1 MERLGFYFSTT
12 IIAFFLGI
20 AVHTLAFPHPV
31 YFLLP
36 LFLILL
42 SFPFFALPSPWKFLP
57 LVLSVAFSLGFL
69 RFDVSLRK
77 HSTVV
82 NELSPLTQNTHSYRF
97 LGRVSERPREASYGR
112 KGVVLHLERIL
123 SQEKTTKHELHP
135 SYTAQ
140 VHFLV
145 RDTMDK
151 YHYGQTLQVTG
162 KLRPIENFQTENG
175 HLFDYRH
182 YLEKDRIFFQISPV
196 ERVEILKS
204 EDHSPTSLLYS
215 VKDYFLEKIQLLLP
229 QPESSLLAGVLLG
242 EKTALPDEL
251 EEVFRR
257 TGLMHIVVL
266 SGYNVSIV
274 IMAMIFLLSWLP
286 LRWRLAIASLGILAF
301 TILVGAGPTVVRA
314 ALMASFLIL
323 ARMLGKVM
331 IAERILLLVAFI
343 MVFAN
348 PWILVYDISFQ
359 LSFLATYGLMELMP
373 LFERVLRFVPNFLEF
388 RESLSATLSAQVFV
402 MPLIVYAMGNFS
414 LVSPLVNMLVLF
426 MVPLAM
432 LFGFLLVLSSSLF
445 PFLTP
450 LFIFLSTY
458 SLRYIIRV
466 AQFFSSLRIANI
478 EFAPFSPWWLVVMY
492 GLIVLFIYW
501 KRKQDGKRLTI
512 EEHFSSH

>member
-20 AVHTLAFPHPV
+20 AVHTLAFPHLISL
-31 YFLLP
+31 LLP

-42 SFPFFALPSPWKFLP
+42 SFPFFALPSRWKFLP
-57 LVLSVAFSLGFL
+57 LVLSLAFSLGFL

-82 NELSPLTQNTHSYRF
+82 NELSPLTQNTYSYRF
-97 LGRVSERPREASYGR
+97 LGRVSERPREASYG
-112 KGVVLHLERIL
+112 KKEIVLGLERIL
-123 SQEKTTKHELHP
+123 SQEKTSKYELQP
-135 SYTAQ
+135 SYTTR
-140 VHFLV
+140 VHLLV
-145 RDTMDK
+145 RDTMDR
-151 YHYGQTLQVTG
+151 YHYGQMLQVTG

-175 HLFDYRH
+175 HSFDYRH
-182 YLEKDRIFFQISPV
+182 YLEKNRIFFQISPV
-196 ERVEILKS
+196 ERVEVLRN
-204 EDHSPTSLLYS
+204 ENHSLTSLLYG
-215 VKDYFLEKIQLLLP
+215 VKDYFLEKIQFLLP

-274 IMAMIFLLSWLP
+274 IMAMIFLLAWLP

-331 IAERILLLVAFI
+331 IAERVLLLVAFI
-343 MVFAN
+343 MVLAN

-373 LFERVLRFVPNFLEF
+373 FFERVLQFIPNFLEF
-388 RESLSATLSAQVFV
+388 RESLSATLSAQIFV
-402 MPLIVYAMGNFS
+402 MPLIVYTMGNFS

-466 AQFFSSLRIANI
+466 AQFFSSFRIANI

-492 GLIVLFIYW
+492 LLIALFVWW
-501 KRKQDGKRLTI
+501 KRKRYGKKLTI